1 MASQFQI
8 NTGNVDVAQPEH
20 DWTSPLLSNQEVAPS
35 YVDPNW
41 PPVLCKEKR
50 TTVSRESKA
59 LVKSSVG
66 QPRAYPWRI
75 PIEIITG
82 TLGLGLSASIL
93 HGSHCLGKQLSSNHK

>member
-1 MASQFQI
+1 MASQSQI
-8 NTGNVDVAQPEH
+8 NTGNVDTARPGH
-20 DWTSPLLSNQEVAPS
+20 DWTSPLLPDHGVAPS

-41 PPVLCKEKR
+41 PPALCKEKR

-75 PIEIITG
+75 PIETITG

-93 HGSHCLGKQLSSNHK
+93 HGSYCFGR